1 MKKVFALLAAALVL
15 CTTTYAQ
22 NGQLRVATYNVDGLP
37 SSLSGININPDGP
50 GAERSPLMGS
60 KIMEHGWDVI
70 GLNEDFNFH
79 TELTSTMSGYNFQ
92 THQGKFESSMA
103 AILGILAGTYRF
115 PIDGLMLAT
124 KNNFT
129 VKGEDMIPWEGK
141 AVYGYLTNKQD
152 SLTMKGFRYY
162 TVSCP
167 EGYQVD
173 FIILHADAGYVHQD
187 RHAREAAMDQLCRY
201 IEGIKT
207 QNPLIVMGD
216 YNNLYYRDAMKALFI
231 DRLNAMS
238 GLTAS
243 DAWVEKYCEGKYP
256 AFENPGM
263 DDNESWDDTG
273 MELTETSEAV
283 DKIVYVNRDNSTV
296 RLELVSTANAMDFV
310 DGSGVA
316 LGDHMPL
323 EATFNVVS
331 NGASDI
337 QTATQTSSPDTPLYN
352 IQGLRVTEQY
362 RGVVLKNGKK
372 YIR

>member
-1 MKKVFALLAAALVL
+1 MKRTSAFFIALLL
-15 CTTTYAQ
+15 CIVSFAQ
-22 NGQLRVATYNVDGLP
+22 KSQLRVATYNVDGLP
-37 SSLSGININPDGP
+37 SSLSVVSINPDGP

-60 KIMEHGWDVI
+60 KIMEHGWDVV

-79 TELTSTMSGYNFQ
+79 SELTSTMSDYEFQ
-92 THQGKFESSMA
+92 THQGKFESSST
-103 AILGILAGTYRF
+103 AIMGILAGTYRF

-124 KNNFT
+124 RKGFT
-129 VKGEDMIPWEGK
+129 VKGEDMVPWESE

-162 TVSCP
+162 TVSSP
-167 EGYQVD
+167 EGYSVD

-187 RHAREAAMDQLCRY
+187 RKAREAAMDQLCRY

-216 YNNLYYRDAMKALFI
+216 YNNLYFRDAMKTLFI

-243 DAWVEKYCEGKYP
+243 DAWVEKCCAGEYP

-263 DDNESWDDTG
+263 DDNKSWDDTG
-273 MELTETSEAV
+273 MDLTETSEAV
-283 DKIVYVNRDNSTV
+283 DKIVYVNRDDAPI
-296 RLELVSTANAMDFV
+296 RLELVSTANAIDFV
-310 DGSGVA
+310 DDSGKA

-323 EATFNVVS
+323 EATFSVIPQGS
-331 NGASDI
+331 SDV
-337 QTATQTSSPDTPLYN
+337 QTIMGDSLSDAPLYN
-352 IQGLRVTEQY
+352 IQGLRVTGDY
-362 RGVVLKNGKK
+362 RGLLLKNRKK